1 VTSAITW
8 VQAVAISRNTF
19 SSYLANFEALAEQVT
34 VEPATGGGYR
44 LTSLR
49 PGSILE
55 MLGLRAGDVV
65 LRMDGRP
72 INTLED
78 AARAHA
84 WLRASQEQG
93 PGTNQASSKFV
104 IDAVRDGT
112 QVQLHLRLVS

>member
-1 VTSAITW
+1 VTSPITW

-34 VEPATGGGYR
+34 VEPAAGGGYR